1 MIENLYDSVLS
12 FTNQSG
18 YIDKILELPDSKSL
32 LRWSSNNMFP
42 YNNGNSICNIHNPNY
57 PTIVFSHDEFFRVPF
72 SALIKEDGTIH
83 NNDIFISDGN

>member
-42 YNNGNSICNIHNPNY
+42 YNNGNSICNIHNTN
-57 PTIVFSHDEFFRVPF
+57 
-72 SALIKEDGTIH
+72 
-83 NNDIFISDGN
+83 